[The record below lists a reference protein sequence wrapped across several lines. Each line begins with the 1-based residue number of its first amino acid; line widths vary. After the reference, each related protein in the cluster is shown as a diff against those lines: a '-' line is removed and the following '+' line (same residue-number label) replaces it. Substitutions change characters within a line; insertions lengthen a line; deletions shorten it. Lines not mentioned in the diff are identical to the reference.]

1 MDIETINQQSKLL
14 EEISNSNKTI
24 KELKAFISSILKA
37 LSSRNPKLYEL
48 TLTEFNRIIGD
59 NNSKEEKITETKS
72 KTVTVILSAGAVT
85 SIMKEMH
92 IRITTGS

>member
-1 MDIETINQQSKLL
+1 MDSETINQQSKLL

-72 KTVTVILSAGAVT
+72 SPETGQD
-85 SIMKEMH
+85 SI
-92 IRITTGS
+92 